1 MRSTVTMS
9 RALVR
14 VAAIAAIA
22 VAFSAPSAARAQDSA
37 TARAVVATAA
47 TVATDRIAEQ
57 LGAKLANAQP
67 TELAIGTSATG
78 ILADPARLAALGVR
92 DVKAGARVTIMRS
105 ARDRVRVEV
114 DEFDP
119 VARTR
124 RLALRLDPDGR
135 LSVATP

>member
-1 MRSTVTMS
+1 MRSTASTSRTLIRAVSFVATAVT
-9 RALVR
+9 L
-14 VAAIAAIA
+14 AAPPI
-22 VAFSAPSAARAQDSA
+22 ARAQDTA

-67 TELAIGTSATG
+67 TELGIGTSATG

-92 DVKAGARVTIMRS
+92 DAKAGARVTIMRS
-105 ARDRVRVEV
+105 ARDRIRVEV

-124 RLALRLDPDGR
+124 RLALRLDADGR
-135 LSVATP
+135 LSIAAP